1 MLHMY
6 LTEIR
11 MDVTLMNEYLKGHN
25 YSAYRLLS
33 FFKKC
38 FYIYNVKFFFFKKCL
53 LMPFLIW

>member
-11 MDVTLMNEYLKGHN
+11 MDVTLMNEYLKGHS

-33 FFKKC
+33 FFKND
-38 FYIYNVKFFFFKKCL
+38 FISTT
-53 LMPFLIW
+53 